1 MSARFAALL
10 CCLLLLTGCGTRTVA
25 VIDDKGFA
33 EMSRRMP
40 EEMRA
45 RKLLTQEGD
54 YYSRPAAARPY
65 GDILFATLSPDFL
78 FDDTGGHVYLG
89 ETFRATRTPSSRV
102 SLRENGFTLRHPTQI
117 VTVAM
122 LGELDWDDNGSDEWL
137 VSCRVEPLRGSR
149 VRTYYLLR
157 PPRTRASPSRP
168 AWPRCTNAT
177 GWPAPCMSITRS
189 SCAARATTAASP
201 PPRCRI
207 PSRACNRSPNRQQP
221 ERTPPRPADWKSTA
235 FRDKHHLLLV
245 WGGRGPLPRR
255 GRWQIRC
262 RCLLGDEEALQAS
275 AAEQRGLPP
284 SKNVMGPEPKK
295 A

>member
-54 YYSRPAAARPY
+54 YYSRPAASRPY
-65 GDILFATLSPDFL
+65 GDILYNTLSPDFL

-89 ETFRATRTPSSRV
+89 ETFHATRTPSSRM

-149 VRTYYLLR
+149 VRTYYLLV
-157 PPRTRASPSRP
+157 
-168 AWPRCTNAT
+168 
-177 GWPAPCMSITRS
+177 
-189 SCAARATTAASP
+189 SP
-201 PPRCRI
+201 PAHKGQPLKASVAALYECYGL
-207 PSRACNRSPNRQQP
+207 ACTMYVNHALVLRGEGNDSSEPATPVQDSVPGLQQVTEP
-221 ERTPPRPADWKSTA
+221 PAAGKNDAATP
-235 FRDKHHLLLV
+235 
-245 WGGRGPLPRR
+245 GGL
-255 GRWQIRC
+255 
-262 RCLLGDEEALQAS
+262 EEHSL
-275 AAEQRGLPP
+275 
-284 SKNVMGPEPKK
+284 
-295 A
+295 